1 MTTTIPKLEKISLA
15 MAHAVVDVRSWW
27 GTLTVN
33 RNKGNPEKYNI
44 QELRNEAQKIE
55 DFARQL
61 GEALDIRL
69 QWVAEAEANGGKLLP
84 EKDEVAV

>member
-1 MTTTIPKLEKISLA
+1 MTTIQKLEKISLA
-15 MAHAVVDVRSWW
+15 VAHAVVDVRSWW
-27 GTLTVN
+27 GTLTIN
-33 RNKGNPEKYNI
+33 LNEEKPKKYKI
-44 QELRNEAQKIE
+44 QKLRNEAQKIE

-69 QWVAEAEANGGKLLP
+69 RWVAEAEANGGKLLP